1 MSAVA
6 AAAAAPSVR
15 PSVLSLYFSLSP
27 SSPPECAPPS
37 RESDAPLSSSPPGFL
52 LYSLKDPP
60 AAEGGRC

>member
-15 PSVLSLYFSLSP
+15 PQPLFLSLSVLASRVRAPFERERC
-27 SSPPECAPPS
+27 PPP
-37 RESDAPLSSSPPGFL
+37 SSPPGFL